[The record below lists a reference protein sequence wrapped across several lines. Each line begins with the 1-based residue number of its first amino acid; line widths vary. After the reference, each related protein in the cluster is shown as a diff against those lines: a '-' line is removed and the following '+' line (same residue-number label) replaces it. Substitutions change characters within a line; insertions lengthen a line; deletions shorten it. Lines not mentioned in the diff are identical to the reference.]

1 MLFVKNYQINFEL
14 IKKIILT
21 EKFKE
26 DIDRAKQ
33 NHKRLKNIVFRDYF
47 HLIYSLCRKNRW
59 NLLDKFNILF
69 QCSYFLRESNLYN
82 YMIKNEE
89 VKHYHTS
96 SSNSTLS
103 ARWGYYANF
112 SVYFFL
118 RQTLRE
124 HPKSTNEKNRMMFI
138 SNVLFIN

>member
-1 MLFVKNYQINFEL
+1 L
-14 IKKIILT
+14 IKQVILT

-26 DIDRAKQ
+26 DIDRAKY
-33 NHKRLKNIVFRDYF
+33 NHEILKNIDFMDYF
-47 HLIYSLCRKNRW
+47 HLLYSLCKKNRW

-69 QCSYFLRESNLYN
+69 YCSYSFKESNLYN
-82 YMIKNEE
+82 YMITNEE

-103 ARWGYYANF
+103 ARWGYYSNF

-118 RQTLRE
+118 WQTLME
-124 HPKSTNEKNRMMFI
+124 HPKSTNEKNRMMLI